1 MRIAIG
7 CDHVGFPH
15 KASMVAALEEDEHA
29 VLDLGTHGTDPV
41 DYPVLAKAVAT
52 AIGNGFVEVGILLCE
67 SGIGGSIAANKF
79 KGIRAAACHDGATAR
94 QGREHADVNLL
105 CLDATRVDGDTAVT
119 IAREGL
125 SAQFSGEDHDLRQLA
140 KITEVEEAAR
150 RAVHPDHAG
159 QGRGARPAPR
169 PAAAPRSAPVA
180 TAASRGAPGSTA
192 AASAAAVRIE
202 KEAPRPPD
210 LGLVESF
217 IASVKDD
224 TVKSMASRILD
235 FVRERFP
242 AAAGTPNAD
251 GFSFTVNGEHAAS
264 VTVGKGFVQLEAGPD
279 RIPTS
284 RIRDIEGLEVAL
296 SLPSIVRAL
305 DTIKP

>member
-15 KASMVAALEEDEHA
+15 KASVVAALEEDEHA
-29 VLDLGTHGTDPV
+29 VLDLGTHGTNPV
-41 DYPVLAKAVAT
+41 DYPALAKAVAT

-105 CLDATRVDGDTAVT
+105 CLDATQVDADAAVT

-125 SAQFSGEDHDLRQLA
+125 SVQFSGEDHDLRELA
-140 KITEVEEAAR
+140 KITEIEEAAR
-150 RAVHPDHAG
+150 HAAHPDHAG

-169 PAAAPRSAPVA
+169 PAAEPRSAPA
-180 TAASRGAPGSTA
+180 TAAASRGAQGGST
-192 AASAAAVRIE
+192 ASAAAVRIE

-224 TVKSMASRILD
+224 TVKAMASRILD
-235 FVRERFP
+235 FMRGRFP